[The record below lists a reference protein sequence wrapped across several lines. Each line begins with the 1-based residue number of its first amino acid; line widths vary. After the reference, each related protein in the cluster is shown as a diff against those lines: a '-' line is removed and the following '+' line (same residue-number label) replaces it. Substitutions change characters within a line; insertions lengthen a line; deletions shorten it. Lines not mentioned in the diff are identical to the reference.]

1 MTVMVRR
8 SKKLGERVS
17 EVDDAR
23 DMAGQARYLGWFS
36 TLESRSAGCQYD
48 TSGVRPA
55 GINHQDGRGIVL
67 VQRSWTAFRVPEFRE
82 D

>member
-8 SKKLGERVS
+8 SKNERVS

-23 DMAGQARYLGWFS
+23 DMAGQARSLGWFS
-36 TLESRSAGCQYD
+36 TLESQSAGCQYN
-48 TSGVRPA
+48 TSGVRLA

-67 VQRSWTAFRVPEFRE
+67 VQRSWTALRVPEFRE